1 MAIALPAALE
11 AAADKQAR
19 LARLAGVRALLARRG
34 VLVSP
39 PAVPEAEDDGLAR
52 TPPDPGALP
61 TGDASLDALLPGG
74 FPRRAVSEVLGSAA
88 CGKTSLVLPA
98 LARVTR
104 AGGWVAF
111 VDPAAEAYPPA
122 MADAGL
128 VLARTLYVRPPAP
141 SGDPAAALW
150 AAEVLLHG
158 GAFDAVVLDAG
169 ALVIARRQSNERK
182 AVVLRAAAEASA
194 AAFIVLGEEPLG
206 APPALRLRVEARPPR
221 EGGGEVRRVCVI
233 LEKSRYGR
241 CGASVD
247 LFIQTFAS

>member
-19 LARLAGVRALLARRG
+19 LAAVRELLARRG
-34 VLVSP
+34 VLVSA
-39 PAVPEAEDDGLAR
+39 PAVPEGEEEEGLAR
-52 TPPDPGALP
+52 TPPDPGALA
-61 TGDASLDALLPGG
+61 TGDAALDALLPGG

-88 CGKTSLVLPA
+88 CGKTSLALPA

-221 EGGGEVRRVCVI
+221 GGDERRVRVT

-241 CGASVD
+241 CGGTVD
-247 LFIQTFAS
+247 LSLQTFAS